1 MRHINWFL
9 LLLIVIVVLIS
20 FTSEWL
26 FVVFKKEPIIAV
38 VLFTLSIG
46 LSFELA
52 RLGTKWLRG
61 FCLVGLIVF
70 SVLFTYTHLA
80 KEIFKP
86 SVLDI
91 NIIETRQSYYPYHL
105 GKLIHNKYT
114 LFFYKIQRN
123 FLTNIS
129 FNQFFFGGEPRFR
142 PYALD
147 FEKYSLFY
155 LIFFLYGLFC
165 ILRLQKKIIKF
176 FLVYLFVILLILV
189 FADPGF
195 DLGLYP
201 LYPIITAI
209 LSFGIYNLT
218 INLNRIRK

>member
-61 FCLVGLIVF
+61 FCLVGLIMF